1 MWVNYIVSVFTV
13 NLQKNICDVVAKFL
27 LGVMI
32 LNMIQIV
39 QAAFAN
45 VLHTSTTIRKP
56 LPPKL
61 KKFLA
66 FLFFPR
72 KEEKDDRKP
81 QRNGGQKNVILT
93 EQGNAIANLNA
104 NDKEGIET
112 EGSKNA
118 DGKQAGETDKMLDG
132 GGGEERP
139 DYTEDWK
146 RFFLCLD
153 KLFFII
159 LVVIITFVF
168 FYMVYY

>member
-1 MWVNYIVSVFTV
+1 
-13 NLQKNICDVVAKFL
+13 
-27 LGVMI
+27 MI

-45 VLHTSTTIRKP
+45 VLHTSTTIRIP

-66 FLFFPR
+66 FLSCSR
-72 KEEKDDRKP
+72 EEEPNVKTP
-81 QRNGGQKNVILT
+81 QKNGGQKNVILT

-104 NDKEGIET
+104 NDKEGIEM
-112 EGSKNA
+112 EACKNS

-153 KLFFII
+153 KIFFIN
-159 LVVIITFVF
+159 LVVIITLVF
-168 FYMVYY
+168 FYMVYFKWNMRNWSKGLVN

>member
-1 MWVNYIVSVFTV
+1 
-13 NLQKNICDVVAKFL
+13 
-27 LGVMI
+27 MI

-45 VLHTSTTIRKP
+45 VLHTSTTIRIP

-61 KKFLA
+61 KKVLA
-66 FLFFPR
+66 FLSCSR
-72 KEEKDDRKP
+72 EEEPDGRKP
-81 QRNGGQKNVILT
+81 QKNGGQKNVILT

-104 NDKEGIET
+104 NEKEGIEM
-112 EGSKNA
+112 EGYKNA

-159 LVVIITFVF
+159 LVVIITLVF
-168 FYMVYY
+168 FYMVHFK